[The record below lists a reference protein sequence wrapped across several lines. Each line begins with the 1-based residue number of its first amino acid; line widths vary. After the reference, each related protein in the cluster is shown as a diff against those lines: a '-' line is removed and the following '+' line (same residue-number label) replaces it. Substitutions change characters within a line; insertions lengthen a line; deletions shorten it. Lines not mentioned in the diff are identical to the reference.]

1 MKHSDFLSPISVPS
15 KNDDG
20 IGSTSVL
27 IIEVETTLLSKRNQP
42 CIECF
47 APQECGNSEDI
58 FIIIYWSTCKWLW
71 HGIKSFN
78 SINIST
84 T

>member
-47 APQECGNSEDI
+47 TPQECGNSEDI
-58 FIIIYWSTCKWLW
+58 LIIANNLLEYM
-71 HGIKSFN
+71 
-78 SINIST
+78 
-84 T
+84 